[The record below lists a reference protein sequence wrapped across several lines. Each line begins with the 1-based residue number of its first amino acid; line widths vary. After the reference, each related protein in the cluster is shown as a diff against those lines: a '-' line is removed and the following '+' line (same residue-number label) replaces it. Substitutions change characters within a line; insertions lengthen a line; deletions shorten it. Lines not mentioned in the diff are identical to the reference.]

1 MAGSS
6 NEERA
11 QILARVPMLGALSKR
26 QRRRLLS
33 RTSQHDYREGATIV
47 RQGTRGETV
56 FVLLEGTARV
66 VRGGRTVARLSP
78 GDFFGEIAV
87 LDRRPRT
94 ADVIATSPVAVLVLH
109 RDDLKAI
116 LEDEPQ
122 AAWSLLEALAGRLRG
137 D

>member
-56 FVLLEGTARV
+56 FVVLEGTARV
-66 VRGGRTVARLSP
+66 VRGGRTVA
-78 GDFFGEIAV
+78 
-87 LDRRPRT
+87 
-94 ADVIATSPVAVLVLH
+94 H
-109 RDDLKAI
+109 
-116 LEDEPQ
+116 
-122 AAWSLLEALAGRLRG
+122 ALQR
-137 D
+137 

>member
-1 MAGSS
+1 MKEARLQTLS
-6 NEERA
+6 
-11 QILARVPMLGALSKR
+11 RVPMLAGLSRR
-26 QRRRLLS
+26 QLRRLVA
-33 RTSQHDYREGATIV
+33 RTSEHDYPEGAAIV

-56 FVLLEGTARV
+56 FVLVEGTARV

-94 ADVIATSPVAVLVLH
+94 ADVLAATPVKVLVLH

-122 AAWSLLEALAGRLRG
+122 AAWALLEALAGRLRG

>member
-1 MAGSS
+1 MA
-6 NEERA
+6 ETRL
-11 QILARVPMLGALSKR
+11 QTLAHVPMLAGLSKR
-26 QRRRLLS
+26 QLRRLLD
-33 RTSQHDYREGATIV
+33 RTSPHDYAEGATIV
-47 RQGTRGETV
+47 RQGARGETV

-94 ADVIATSPVAVLVLH
+94 ADVVATSPAKVLVLH

-116 LEDEPQ
+116 LEEEPQ
-122 AAWSLLEALAGRLRG
+122 AAWALLQALAGRLRG

>member
-1 MAGSS
+1 MKEARLQTLG
-6 NEERA
+6 RVP
-11 QILARVPMLGALSKR
+11 ILAGLSRR
-26 QRRRLLS
+26 QLRRLVA
-33 RTSQHDYREGATIV
+33 RTSEHEYSEGAAIV

-66 VRGGRTVARLSP
+66 VRGGRTVTRLSP

-94 ADVIATSPVAVLVLH
+94 ADVLAAEPVKVLVLH

-122 AAWSLLEALAGRLRG
+122 AAWALLEALAGRLRG

>member
-1 MAGSS
+1 MKEARLQTLG
-6 NEERA
+6 
-11 QILARVPMLGALSKR
+11 RVPVLAGLSRR
-26 QRRRLLS
+26 QLRRLVA
-33 RTSQHDYREGATIV
+33 RTSEHEYPEGAAIV

-66 VRGGRTVARLSP
+66 VRGGRTVTRLSP

-94 ADVIATSPVAVLVLH
+94 ADVLAAEHVKVLVLH

-122 AAWSLLEALAGRLRG
+122 AAWALLEALAGRLRG

>member
-1 MAGSS
+1 MKEA
-6 NEERA
+6 RL
-11 QILARVPMLGALSKR
+11 QTLARVPMLGALS
-26 QRRRLLS
+26 RRHLRRVLA
-33 RTSQHDYREGATIV
+33 RTSEHDYREGATVV

-56 FVLLEGTARV
+56 FVLLEGNARV

-94 ADVIATSPVAVLVLH
+94 ADVVAASPVKCLVLH
-109 RDDLKAI
+109 RDDLRDI
-116 LEDEPQ
+116 LAAEPE
-122 AAWSLLEALAGRLRG
+122 AAWALLEALGGRLRG

>member
-1 MAGSS
+1 M
-6 NEERA
+6 
-11 QILARVPMLGALSKR
+11 LAR
-26 QRRRLLS
+26 
-33 RTSQHDYREGATIV
+33 TSEHDYGEGAAIV
-47 RQGTRGETV
+47 RQVTRGETV

-94 ADVIATSPVAVLVLH
+94 ADVVATAPVKVLVLH

-116 LEDEPQ
+116 LADEPQ
-122 AAWSLLEALAGRLRG
+122 AAWALLEALAGRLRG

>member
-1 MAGSS
+1 MKEA
-6 NEERA
+6 RL
-11 QILARVPMLGALSKR
+11 QTLARVPILAGLSRR
-26 QRRRLLS
+26 QLRRLVG
-33 RTSQHDYREGATIV
+33 RTSEHDYREGAAIV

-56 FVLLEGTARV
+56 LVLLEGAARV
-66 VRGGRTVARLSP
+66 VRGGRTVAMLWP

-94 ADVIATSPVAVLVLH
+94 ADVLATAPVKVLVLH

-122 AAWSLLEALAGRLRG
+122 AAWALLEALAGRLRG